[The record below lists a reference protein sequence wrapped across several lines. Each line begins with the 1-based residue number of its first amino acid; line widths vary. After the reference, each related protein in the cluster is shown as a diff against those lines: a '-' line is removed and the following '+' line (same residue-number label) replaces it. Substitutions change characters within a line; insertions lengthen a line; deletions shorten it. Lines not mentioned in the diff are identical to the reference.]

1 MQNYFKRLMSIPV
14 VVLGVILINF
24 TLFYMSPGDP
34 TSAYFSPNI
43 KMETLDMLREKM
55 GVHASWGHQLYQWTK
70 NVLHG
75 DFGYS
80 WSLHRPVGDVLKE
93 AIPATL
99 LLTFSALAINM
110 LLGCSFGVWSA
121 VLGDRPSGKLIN
133 VMALFVYAMPPFWLA
148 LFMIYLFSTK
158 LNLLPPSGMSS
169 MFFAQ
174 TGWFQSLLDRL
185 AHLILPATVLGLVGA
200 AATFR
205 FVRANIA
212 HALQEDYIT
221 LAHAKGLSSRRVFF
235 RHALANSLLPVVT
248 LLGLYLPLLLGGTFI
263 IEVIFA
269 WPGIGRI
276 TYGAVFAKD
285 LPLLMAINLVV
296 ALLVIFGNVLADIV
310 YRLVDPRV
318 RIN

>member
-1 MQNYFKRLMSIPV
+1 MQNYIKRLVTIPF

-24 TLFYMSPGDP
+24 TLFHVSPGDP
-34 TSAYFSPNI
+34 TSAYFSPTI
-43 KMETLDMLREKM
+43 KRETLETLREKM
-55 GVHASWGHQLYQWTK
+55 GVNASWGHQLYDWTR

-75 DFGYS
+75 DLGYS

-99 LLTFSALAINM
+99 LLTLSALAINM
-110 LLGCSFGVWSA
+110 LLGCSFGVLSG
-121 VLGDRPSGKLIN
+121 VLGNRTGGKLIN
-133 VMALFVYAMPPFWLA
+133 IIALFIYSMPPFWLA
-148 LFMIYLFSTK
+148 LFMIYIFSTK
-158 LNLLPPSGMSS
+158 LGILPPSGLNSI
-169 MFFAQ
+169 FFAQ
-174 TGWFQSLLDRL
+174 TGWLQNLLDRL
-185 AHLILPATVLGLVGA
+185 AHLVLPATVLGLVGA

-205 FVRANIA
+205 FVRANVA

-248 LLGLYLPLLLGGTFI
+248 LLGLYLPLLLGGAFV
-263 IEVIFA
+263 IEVIFFFFCL
-269 WPGIGRI
+269 GRI

-296 ALLVIFGNVLADIV
+296 ALLVIFGNLLADIV
-310 YRLVDPRV
+310 YRFIDPRV